1 MDYYIAMRLITLEIS
16 RKVGKTLSFTQRVKA
31 VDLISQLSQLAVTQD
46 TGQRSVNDP
55 IADILF
61 EQDMSPLGN
70 LFRLEG
76 KKRWEMPADMNP
88 ASWSR
93 QLGVESGTPVLKV
106 DDGQFQLVLNGF
118 SQQRFKALDFGMR
131 LNPISEIAVAPA
143 SCFLLGMLRRKL
155 RPQLDESVLRWEED
169 ARSIFIPA
177 EIDRSTQLL
186 EHQKLG
192 AGFLTQHSRALL
204 VFSPGLGKTLIAI
217 FAAKQLQ
224 LERILVVAPLTLLA
238 VWEEEVKRWLPG
250 IPVERI
256 EGKIPNK
263 SGWFLTNP
271 EALATDRIMKE
282 IGAHTWHALI
292 LDESILYK
300 NRRTAR
306 SANVAKIARQ
316 IPVVWALTGSPV
328 TKHLDDFFRP
338 LQLLEPEKFS
348 SYWRFADYYC
358 LKQESP
364 WGTKIVGNKPGA
376 EELLRSDLEDICLFQ
391 HADQIQEFSI
401 PDWDRQTV
409 QVKLNKVHSSLYRKL
424 KRDLRMSLPEGGEL
438 TVANKLE
445 LTLRLLQ
452 MATSPALVGG
462 EHHPGKVDA
471 LVELIEQRWP
481 EQAIVWVNFRR
492 TGQWL
497 EKEFLKREFQPALIN
512 GDTTPQRRQQ
522 IREQFQA
529 GDIKI
534 LIMNLQ
540 TGKFGLSFP
549 SVPMYYLERT
559 YDRDAFVQSM
569 YRNRRLTTKEVPRI
583 TVLQAVLNDGKP
595 TVDHLIHQLLE
606 ENLQLTTEL
615 LRGHLEE

>member
-1 MDYYIAMRLITLEIS
+1 MDREIALHFLVNELT
-16 RKVGKTLSFTQRVKA
+16 RKGKILSFTQRMKA
-31 VDLISQLSQLAVTQD
+31 SDLLLRLKSED
-46 TGQRSVNDP
+46 MRSVNDL
-55 IADILF
+55 ILDVLY
-61 EQDMSPLGN
+61 EKDMSPV
-70 LFRLEG
+70 G
-76 KKRWEMPADMNP
+76 KLLRTRGRKRWEMPGSSTSTGVNP
-88 ASWSR
+88 HLR
-93 QLGVESGTPVLKV
+93 VE
-106 DDGQFQLVLNGF
+106 DGQFQLSLN
-118 SQQRFKALDFGMR
+118 SYPPDRFKALDLGMR
-131 LNPISEIAVAPA
+131 LNPISKVAVAPA
-143 SCFLLGMLRRKL
+143 SCFMLSLLKRKL
-155 RPQLDESVLRWEED
+155 RPVLDESILRWEEEI
-169 ARSIFIPA
+169 RSITIPA
-177 EIDRSTQLL
+177 AIDRSERLL

-192 AGFLTQHSRALL
+192 VGFLTSRSRAMLI
-204 VFSPGLGKTLIAI
+204 FSPGLGKTLIAI
-217 FAAKQLQ
+217 SAAKYLQ
-224 LERILVVAPLTLLA
+224 LERILVIAPLTLLT
-238 VWEEEVKRWLPG
+238 VWEEEVKKWLPG
-250 IPVERI
+250 TPVHRI
-256 EGKIPNK
+256 DGDIQGKT
-263 SGWFLTNP
+263 GWFLVNP
-271 EALATDRIMKE
+271 EALNSSRVMERIKNHSWQAM
-282 IGAHTWHALI
+282 I

-300 NRRTAR
+300 NRRTTR
-306 SANVAKIARQ
+306 SMNVAQIAKM

-328 TKHLDDFFRP
+328 TKYLDDFFRP

-358 LKQESP
+358 IKQDSP
-364 WGTKIVGNKPGA
+364 WGTKIVGNKSGA
-376 EELLRSDLEDICLFQ
+376 EDLLRHDLEDICLFQ
-391 HADQIQEFSI
+391 HLDQIQEFSV
-401 PDWDRQTV
+401 PDWERQTV
-409 QVKLNKVHSSLYRKL
+409 QVKLGKTHSQLYRNL
-424 KRDLRMSLPEGGEL
+424 KKDLRMSLPEGGEL

-452 MATSPALVGG
+452 MATSPELLGG
-462 EHHPGKVDA
+462 EHQSGKVDA
-471 LVELIEQRWP
+471 LVELIEQNWP

-497 EKEFLKREFQPALIN
+497 EKELLKREFQPALIN

>member
-1 MDYYIAMRLITLEIS
+1 MDFDIAVRLLSLEMS
-16 RKVGKTLSFTQRVKA
+16 RKTGKVLSFSQRMKA
-31 VDLISQLSQLAVTQD
+31 ADLMSQLVK
-46 TGQRSVNDP
+46 GQADDRMKTIQNPILDFLYENDP
-55 IADILF
+55 
-61 EQDMSPLGN
+61 SRLGE
-70 LFRLEG
+70 LIRAEG
-76 KKRWEMPADMNP
+76 RKRWEMPMDSNP
-88 ASWSR
+88 MSWWQ
-93 QLGVESGTPVLKV
+93 QLGVESGIPVLRV
-106 DDGQFQLVLNGF
+106 DSGQFQLALNGY
-118 SQQRFKALDFGMR
+118 SAERFKALDLGMR
-131 LNPISEIAVAPA
+131 LNSASEIAVAPA
-143 SCFLLGMLRRKL
+143 SCFLLSMLRRKL

-177 EIDRSTQLL
+177 EIDRSTRLL

-192 AGFLTQHSRALL
+192 VGFLTQRSRAML

-217 FAAKQLQ
+217 SAVKYLQ
-224 LERILVVAPLTLLA
+224 LERVLVVAPLTLLT
-238 VWEEEVKRWLPG
+238 VWEEEVKKWLPG
-250 IPVERI
+250 TSVERI
-256 EGKIPNK
+256 GKKIQNRP
-263 SGWFLTNP
+263 GWFLTNP
-271 EALATDRIMKE
+271 EALATDRVMEE
-282 IGAHTWHALI
+282 IQTHAWHALI

-300 NRRTAR
+300 NRRTVRSEKVSLIAR
-306 SANVAKIARQ
+306 S

-328 TKHLDDFFRP
+328 TKYLDDFFRP
-338 LQLLEPEKFS
+338 LQLLEPEKFT

-358 LKQESP
+358 IKQDSP

-376 EELLRSDLEDICLFQ
+376 EKRLRSDLEDICLFQ

-409 QVKLNKVHSSLYRKL
+409 QVRLNQVHSSLYRKL
-424 KRDLRMSLPEGGEL
+424 KRDLRLSLPEEGEL

-462 EHHPGKVDA
+462 EHHPGKVEA

-549 SVPMYYLERT
+549 AVPMYYLERT

-569 YRNRRLTTKEVPRI
+569 YRNRRLTTTEVPRI
-583 TVLQAVLNDGKP
+583 TVLQAVLDDGKP
-595 TVDHLIHQLLE
+595 TVDLLIHRVLE

-615 LRGHLEE
+615 LRGHLEG